1 MKNEKNFDCVEMKHK
16 AAEKVQ
22 ARLEAMTPD
31 QQQEYWDRLTREFLE
46 MQARRRQEKHDK
58 DYPAAA

>member
-22 ARLEAMTPD
+22 ARLEAMTSD
-31 QQQEYWDRLTREFLE
+31 EQQEYWDRHSQWCRL
-46 MQARRRQEKHDK
+46 
-58 DYPAAA
+58 